1 MTNSIR
7 VQRGVQHRSTTTII
21 RNAPVH
27 PDVPL
32 PHALPGDRSGGFQRR
47 PEEER
52 YPAGVPFHTTWTPA
66 GTLPRGDDGRFFG
79 SCVEACE
86 HINASPLPRLWMCEW
101 GECAARPLGS
111 GRRNLRTLQRANAK
125 AGEFLESR
133 GGRGCPSSEDF
144 QRVLPTVQH
153 LQRGKFPVK
162 QKHVRVCEWRKI
174 SFDNVVD
181 ALESRCSFISCIIFG
196 NPSVHIRRSNCSGA
210 DLIIE
215 YICV

>member
-1 MTNSIR
+1 MYIGSTQGGTRSCMANSGTSQRHTPTEDKSSIR
-7 VQRGVQHRSTTTII
+7 GRGNPHGEIHGRQNGTQRGVQHRSATTII

-32 PHALPGDRSGGFQRR
+32 PHALPGARSGGFQRR

-125 AGEFLESR
+125 AGESEEEEVAHRQRTSSVSSQQYSI
-133 GGRGCPSSEDF
+133 SSEESF
-144 QRVLPTVQH
+144 Q
-153 LQRGKFPVK
+153 
-162 QKHVRVCEWRKI
+162 
-174 SFDNVVD
+174 
-181 ALESRCSFISCIIFG
+181 
-196 NPSVHIRRSNCSGA
+196 
-210 DLIIE
+210 
-215 YICV
+215 